1 VTGEI
6 VHAND
11 LTWLKRR
18 DENFFDI
25 GSKALAVDR
34 AVEDPWGVDA
44 IMAQRRHKG
53 HCLPVAVRNLGF
65 EPLAARRPTPQR
77 RHIGVGPGLIDE
89 DQALGR
95 DPGLIF
101 FPLLA
106 PAGDVRAVLL
116 AGKHGFF

>member
-1 VTGEI
+1 
-6 VHAND
+6 
-11 LTWLKRR
+11 
-18 DENFFDI
+18 
-25 GSKALAVDR
+25 
-34 AVEDPWGVDA
+34 
-44 IMAQRRHKG
+44 MAQRRHKG

-77 RHIGVGPGLIDE
+77 RHIGLGPGLIDE

-116 AGKHGFF
+116 AGKHGFLKLSCSAWTKFHTVLSSTLRPRLASSATSPRRV